1 MPVAVVTAAM
11 VLDAAV
17 FSTSQIYPKFYPLPN
32 LLTRINEF

>member
-17 FSTSQIYPKFYPLPN
+17 FSTSQIYPKFYPPN

>member
-17 FSTSQIYPKFYPLPN
+17 FSTSQIYPKIYPSP
-32 LLTRINEF
+32 TY